1 MAEDKKKDS
10 TIAQSGR
17 DVEPDLDLLDIKIS
31 ELKVEYEQYFL
42 DIITQPPDKLFDEV
56 VRLIKVL
63 QNAPFKNSV
72 TRFRLNTLTTRFQT
86 YKTYWEKVKKQ
97 REEGTYKRD
106 IFKAKLRT

>member
-1 MAEDKKKDS
+1 MAEEKKKDL
-10 TIAQSGR
+10 TATQSGR
-17 DVEPDLDLLDIKIS
+17 DVEPDLDLLENKIG
-31 ELKVEYEQYFL
+31 ELKVQYEQYFL
-42 DIITQPPDKLFDEV
+42 DIITQPPDKLFEEV
-56 VRLIKVL
+56 VRLIKTL

-72 TRFRLNTLTTRFQT
+72 TRFRLKTLTTRFQT